1 MSEEK
6 KQQYVGILS
15 LENATPM
22 TLAEAKEAGLVKY
35 DREGEEEDGYK
46 ATNVNGHGHVSWLP
60 KTVFEEIYTPL
71 SDTDAKFIDKLKE
84 PLIDE
89 VKKVLKLRGHIDQIA
104 KKKWSLKRLGSE
116 VLKVYDVNLDD
127 LNNDSTDY

>member
-1 MSEEK
+1 MSEK
-6 KQQYVGILS
+6 KEQQFVGVKILRHA
-15 LENATPM
+15 EPM
-22 TLAEAKEAGLVKY
+22 TLEQAKEAGLVKADY
-35 DREGEEEDGYK
+35 EGEEDGYK
-46 ATNVNGHGHVSWLP
+46 ATNANGHVSWLP

-116 VLKVYDVNLDD
+116 VLKVYDVSLDD

>member
-6 KQQYVGILS
+6 KRQYVGILS
-15 LENATPM
+15 LGNATPM
-22 TLAEAKEAGLVKY
+22 TLAEAKEAGLIKY

-46 ATNVNGHGHVSWLP
+46 ATNVNGHVSWLP

-71 SDTDAKFIDKLKE
+71 SDADAKFIDKLKE
-84 PLIDE
+84 PLVDE
-89 VKKVLKLRGHIDQIA
+89 IKKVLKLRGHVDQIS

-116 VLKVYDVNLDD
+116 VLKVYEVSLDD
-127 LNNDSTDY
+127 LNNDSVDY